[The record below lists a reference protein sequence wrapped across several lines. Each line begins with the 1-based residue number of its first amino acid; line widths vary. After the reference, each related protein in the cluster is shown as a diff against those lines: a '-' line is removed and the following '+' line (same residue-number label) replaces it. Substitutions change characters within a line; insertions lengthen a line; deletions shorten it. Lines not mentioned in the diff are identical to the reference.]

1 MRKPIVVLEG
11 SGLLADR
18 LRQMFPDGYLDHRR
32 LVRLRF
38 VRTVDEAVRAV
49 EEALGQR
56 GPRGRVEIYGPS
68 RKALRVAGVE
78 RVKTGIP
85 GMDEILGGGIPK
97 RNVVLLS
104 GGPGT
109 GKTIFGQQF
118 LYYGL
123 QNGEPGV
130 LVALEEHPAQ
140 IKINMSQFGWDVRP
154 YEEEGRFVIVDA
166 FTGGIG
172 EYAKRERYVVR
183 DPSDVASL
191 VDVLRDAVRD
201 LKAERVVIDSVT
213 SLYLTR
219 PVVARSTVMQ
229 LKRVLSGLGCTSILV
244 SQVSVTE
251 RGFGGPGV
259 EHAADGIIRLDLDE
273 YNGQLYRS
281 LIVWKMRGTAH
292 SMRRHPFDI
301 TDKGIVVYPE
311 KVLRIQRGIMEIS

>member
-1 MRKPIVVLEG
+1 M
-11 SGLLADR
+11 
-18 LRQMFPDGYLDHRR
+18 
-32 LVRLRF
+32 
-38 VRTVDEAVRAV
+38 
-49 EEALGQR
+49 
-56 GPRGRVEIYGPS
+56 
-68 RKALRVAGVE
+68 E

-85 GMDEILGGGIPK
+85 GMDEILRGGIPE

-109 GKTIFGQQF
+109 GKTIFGEQF

-123 QNGEPGV
+123 TQGEPGV

-140 IKINMSQFGWDVRP
+140 IKRGMAQFGWDVKP
-154 YEEEGRFVIVDA
+154 YEENGQFAIVDA

-172 EYAKRERYVVR
+172 EYAKKERYVVR
-183 DPSDVASL
+183 DPSDVALL
-191 VDVLRDAVRD
+191 VDVLRDAVKD
-201 LKAERVVIDSVT
+201 LGAKRVVIDSVT
-213 SLYLTR
+213 TLYITK
-219 PVVARSTVMQ
+219 PVVARSTVMR

-273 YNGQLYRS
+273 FNGQLFRS

-292 SMRRHPFDI
+292 SMRRHPFEI
-301 TDKGIVVYPE
+301 TDKGIVVYPDRTL
-311 KVLRIQRGIMEIS
+311 KVSRGILEVS

>member
-1 MRKPIVVLEG
+1 VK
-11 SGLLADR
+11 
-18 LRQMFPDGYLDHRR
+18 
-32 LVRLRF
+32 
-38 VRTVDEAVRAV
+38 
-49 EEALGQR
+49 
-56 GPRGRVEIYGPS
+56 
-68 RKALRVAGVE
+68 

-85 GMDEILGGGIPK
+85 GMDEILNGGIPE

-118 LYYGL
+118 LYHGL

-140 IKINMSQFGWDVRP
+140 IKVNMGQFGWDVRP
-154 YEEEGRFVIVDA
+154 YEEQGVFAIVDA

-183 DPSDVASL
+183 DPTDVRML

-201 LKAERVVIDSVT
+201 LRAERVVIDSVT
-213 SLYLTR
+213 SLYLTK

-273 YNGQLYRS
+273 YDGELYRS

-292 SMRRHPFDI
+292 SMRRHPFEI
-301 TDKGIVVYPE
+301 TDKGIVVHPE
-311 KVLRIQRGIMEIS
+311 RVLRIRRGTMEIG